1 MLIFIEWKLTY
12 YNLGEQLRTV
22 SRDSPHITDSFQTHI
37 AWFPYDRYDRW
48 KKSSAIAAIIWKP
61 LSSDRS
67 DRSDNDRWDRLQF
80 YLSDRGDSSDHMET
94 TIQLSQRQQKY
105 QDASRTLTLF
115 KMAANTNI
123 EKARDLAPFMEEV
136 QKTTVFTTNFQRNI
150 ERSTR
155 KSTAGKQSGRN
166 SIKVLNMSSLS
177 FPSSSML
184 KNTHNYKK
192 TRLM

>member
-1 MLIFIEWKLTY
+1 
-12 YNLGEQLRTV
+12 
-22 SRDSPHITDSFQTHI
+22 
-37 AWFPYDRYDRW
+37 
-48 KKSSAIAAIIWKP
+48 
-61 LSSDRS
+61 
-67 DRSDNDRWDRLQF
+67 
-80 YLSDRGDSSDHMET
+80 MET
-94 TIQLSQRQQKY
+94 SLQLSQRQQKY
-105 QDASRTLTLF
+105 QDALRTLTLF

-123 EKARDLAPFMEEV
+123 EKASDLAPFMEEV

-166 SIKVLNMSSLS
+166 STKVLNMSSLS